1 MKPVPENPND
11 IDLKDFSPSLP
22 WVVYRLGR
30 PNRHGQRSRI
40 RQAAFTSYSY
50 ARVFVRGL
58 IAINSDL
65 AHCLE
70 IKNRE
75 GRLPDDSI
83 AGRA

>member
-1 MKPVPENPND
+1 MKSVPEKPKSL
-11 IDLKDFSPSLP
+11 DLKDFSPSLP

-50 ARVFVRGL
+50 AQIFVRGL

-65 AHCLE
+65 APCLE
-70 IKNRE
+70 IQNRE

-83 AGRA
+83 VSRA

>member
-30 PNRHGQRSRI
+30 PNRQGQRARI

-65 AHCLE
+65 APCLE

>member
-1 MKPVPENPND
+1 MKSVPEKPKSL
-11 IDLKDFSPSLP
+11 DLKDFSPSLP

-50 ARVFVRGL
+50 AQIFVRGL

-70 IKNRE
+70 IQNRE

-83 AGRA
+83 VGRA